1 MKYMLM
7 FCATEQGAE
16 EWAKLPEEV
25 RHDDYAKIGAWFGQ
39 NSDKL
44 VITHELQPPST
55 ATTVRFKDGQAVVSD
70 GPFMEAKEVIGGY
83 AVVDVADLDAAL
95 ELARTWPAQGTVE
108 VRPVVE
114 R

>member
-1 MKYMLM
+1 MLM

-25 RHDDYAKIGAWFGQ
+25 LSDSYAKIGAWFGQ

-44 VITHELQPPST
+44 VITHQLQPPST

-70 GPFMEAKEVIGGY
+70 GPFMEAKEVIGGF
-83 AVVDVADLDAAL
+83 AVFDVADLDAAL